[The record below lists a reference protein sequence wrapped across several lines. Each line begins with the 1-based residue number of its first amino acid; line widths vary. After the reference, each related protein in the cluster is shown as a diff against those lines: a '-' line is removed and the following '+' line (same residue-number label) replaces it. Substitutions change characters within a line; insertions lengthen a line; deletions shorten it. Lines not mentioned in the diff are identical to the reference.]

1 MGHYARAG
9 IGPSQLALVVWGVT
23 LRSRCDVAS
32 LGLNPWDVH
41 SIETVVA
48 GGDRLQEVV
57 GDRAPALK

>member
-1 MGHYARAG
+1 M
-9 IGPSQLALVVWGVT
+9 
-23 LRSRCDVAS
+23 AS

-57 GDRAPALK
+57 GDMGSRVEMNTRAGLG